1 MLNMNAK
8 KITYV
13 VLTAI
18 LMMIA
23 FFIGMSFPTPDIEIT
38 YPVEKTSLDLK
49 NENDFIKACN
59 LMGDIVDWNT
69 DGTEIAVMTK
79 DGYEF
84 YACRSE
90 NIYGEEK

>member
-1 MLNMNAK
+1 MINMNEK
-8 KITYV
+8 KITYI

-18 LMMIA
+18 LVVIA
-23 FFIGMSFPTPDIEIT
+23 FFIGMNFPTPDVDVS
-38 YPVEKTSLDLK
+38 YPVEKTSLNLE

-84 YACRSE
+84 YAYKSE
-90 NIYGEEK
+90 DIYGEEK